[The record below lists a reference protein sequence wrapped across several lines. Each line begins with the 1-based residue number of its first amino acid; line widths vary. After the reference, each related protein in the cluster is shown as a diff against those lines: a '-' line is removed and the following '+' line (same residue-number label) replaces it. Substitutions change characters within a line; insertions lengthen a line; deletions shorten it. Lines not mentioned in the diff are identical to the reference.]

1 MNIDDKVFEWDYAKD
16 KLIPALIAPDKYK
29 TILDATPH
37 RSFVDVALIYRL
49 DLGEVTVIVNDKML
63 DAYGVDENTL
73 YSVALGN
80 CKPKFD
86 NLSTMIGLPDES
98 PLWVG
103 TVDSGRYGAAC
114 VLLPDFMQQVTERL
128 GNKLFILP
136 SSVHEVLFVPADGSF
151 DAVTLGDM
159 VRSINATEVD
169 EKDFLSDSVYRYDNG
184 EWSVVSVEPEFET
197 GEDLDMLLGF

>member
-1 MNIDDKVFEWDYAKD
+1 MIYVVIINNWSVIVTNAMLEKYNIDEN
-16 KLIPALIAPDKYK
+16 ALHSAAIA
-29 TILDATPH
+29 
-37 RSFVDVALIYRL
+37 
-49 DLGEVTVIVNDKML
+49 
-63 DAYGVDENTL
+63 
-73 YSVALGN
+73 N
-80 CKPKFD
+80 CKPRFD
-86 NLSTMIGLPDES
+86 NLSNMIRLPDKS

-103 TVDSGRYGAAC
+103 TVDDGRYGAAC
-114 VLLPDFMQQVTERL
+114 ILLPDFMKQVTEKL

-136 SSVHEVLFVPADGSF
+136 SSVHEVLFVPDDGSF

-197 GEDLDMLLGF
+197 GEDLDVLLGF